1 MVHRTGG
8 ALSPNQGLVRIPKI
22 NPEGF
27 VGLVRKGKDDQN
39 YWQKEGH
46 EACGELKQFGR
57 AKDETRD
64 GKDQVCI
71 PG

>member
-27 VGLVRKGKDDQN
+27 VGLVGKGKDDQN
-39 YWQKEGH
+39 Y
-46 EACGELKQFGR
+46 R
-57 AKDETRD
+57 
-64 GKDQVCI
+64 
-71 PG
+71 